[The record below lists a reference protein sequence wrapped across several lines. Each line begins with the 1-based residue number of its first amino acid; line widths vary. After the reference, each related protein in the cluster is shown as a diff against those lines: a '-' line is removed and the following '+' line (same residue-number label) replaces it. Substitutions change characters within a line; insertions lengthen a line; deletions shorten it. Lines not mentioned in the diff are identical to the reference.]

1 MATVLKERTGILH
14 AIYDRRAVRAYTGA
28 QPTDDVIRELLDAAV
43 QAPTAMHLEPWAFVV
58 VQDRGLLQRY
68 SDRAKRMLLDDLN
81 AGGELA
87 TDAAMRQRLVVML
100 SDPSF
105 NIFYDAGTLVV
116 ICRKPLGPYAE
127 ADCWLAAENLML
139 AACDQHLGT
148 CCIGF
153 SRSVSDEAPRCVRS
167 TPVFVAHALER
178 LPYVLVLTRDDQRRR
193 HDFSNRDVMRI
204 DVHRHDFDHHVAV
217 GNDAH
222 WALVGIIGVNHH
234 QRSNVMVAHELGR
247 IRDRCIARGHDDL
260 AIAYLLPWPYP
271 CSFVD

>member
-87 TDAAMRQRLVVML
+87 TNAAMRQRLVVML

-127 ADCWLAAENLML
+127 ADCWLAAGNLML
-139 AACDQHLGT
+139 AACDQRLGT

-153 SRSVSDEAPRCVRS
+153 AVPVLNAP
-167 TPVFVAHALER
+167 
-178 LPYVLVLTRDDQRRR
+178 
-193 HDFSNRDVMRI
+193 DVKEELRI
-204 DVHRHDFDHHVAV
+204 PAEVAV
-217 GNDAH
+217 IAPIIVGFPRGPVASVTRKPPEVLH
-222 WALVGIIGVNHH
+222 WV
-234 QRSNVMVAHELGR
+234 R
-247 IRDRCIARGHDDL
+247 
-260 AIAYLLPWPYP
+260 
-271 CSFVD
+271 